1 MPSTTY
7 KLDWNVLKEG
17 SVIKFN
23 GESTLFGFILHSLS

>member
-23 GESTLFGFILHSLS
+23 GDPTLFRV